1 MMQLILTT
9 KPSKAHQLLIWM
21 RNDYANL
28 MGPFAWEPF
37 TEIA

>member
-1 MMQLILTT
+1 MIAILTI
-9 KPSKAHQLLIWM
+9 KPSKAHRLLICM

-37 TEIA
+37 HDTL